1 MFTFVTPVSK
11 KPSKR
16 FQNYSWRHNYIDER
30 KFSPMFARSRIS
42 SIRIRKKPVV
52 FDRSGDLRW
61 PMEISSL
68 FYLYCLL
75 KKKIPCF
82 MRFFGNTLARSS
94 ALWQNNK
101 CISANS
107 ASPVFLL
114 FSFRKKKLDFF
125 LFLEIWQWKSSYSS
139 QRRYN
144 ENNQWIVQQN
154 EIIVPRIVTLSM
166 SEFIRI
172 RQISG
177 NICLSNFRRTRTS
190 LCK

>member
-16 FQNYSWRHNYIDER
+16 FRNYSWRHNYIDER

-75 KKKIPCF
+75 KKKKF
-82 MRFFGNTLARSS
+82 R
-94 ALWQNNK
+94 ALWGSSEIRWRVVQRYGRTIN
-101 CISANS
+101 
-107 ASPVFLL
+107 VFLQIQPL
-114 FSFRKKKLDFF
+114 QFFFCFLSVKKNWISFYF
-125 LFLEIWQWKSSYSS
+125 WKYG
-139 QRRYN
+139 N
-144 ENNQWIVQQN
+144 EN
-154 EIIVPRIVTLSM
+154 PRIRRNVVTM
-166 SEFIRI
+166 RI
-172 RQISG
+172 TNG
-177 NICLSNFRRTRTS
+177 LFNKT
-190 LCK
+190 K